1 MNFDI
6 EKYKR
11 LFLTESKEHLEN
23 ITKILEKTRE
33 SFEEEEIN
41 VLFREAHSLKGM
53 AAAMGYNKISEIAH
67 GMENLMH
74 EIRSGKLSFSDVA
87 KEKLISSNDMLW
99 RLVEAIEAGNPLDN
113 ITESIETSSKV
124 TEGPLVQSDV
134 QTKVGEPIS
143 IEIIFDENVPSLFAR
158 AFLVYKNIE
167 SFGNIKKSDPDLADI
182 KKGNMGNIFKIELY
196 PAKPIEPLKAY
207 LSKVKEIKSISY
219 HKIHQDAENIKIEDK
234 EEKKDIKTEDK
245 LILPQSVK
253 VDINFLDNFVN
264 ITGELLT
271 IKSKIREN
279 TKNIGE
285 IEISNALN
293 QMEILLKDLQEKV
306 MRLRLMPLDTIFS
319 RIPRWVRDL
328 SKKLNKMIDVEISG
342 ENIELDRAVVEALFD
357 PILHVIR
364 NCADHG
370 IEDPAERERIGKPR
384 KGKIEVR
391 AEKDRENIIVKI
403 IDDGRGINT
412 DKVFKKAQSSG
423 KFNQEYLDS
432 LKTRKEKLYLVTY
445 PGISTK
451 DDVTEI
457 SGRGVGLDV
466 VKSTL
471 ESFGGSFDLDSE
483 EGKGTTVS
491 LVLGSSISII
501 NVLLFSL
508 DKFLFGTPVDKIIRI
523 LNTKTTEIREIGKNS
538 YTFFYEEQHIPLHFL
553 HDCLNVDK
561 NTTKQECSVIILSV
575 KGVLTAV
582 VVDEFLGHKEVYLRS
597 LNPPLSFIPG
607 FYSSTILGDGSP
619 ALILDIQGVLR

>member
-33 SFEEEEIN
+33 SFDEDEIN

-74 EIRSGKLSFSDVA
+74 EIRSGKLLYSDAVN
-87 KEKLISSNDMLW
+87 EKLISSNDMLW

-113 ITESIETSSKV
+113 ITESIEKSANV
-124 TEGPLVQSDV
+124 TEGSLVQNDV
-134 QTKVGEPIS
+134 QTKVGEPVL
-143 IEIIFDENVPSLFAR
+143 IEVIFKENIPSLFAR

-167 SFGNIKKSDPDLADI
+167 SFGSIRKSEPDLVDI
-182 KKGNMGNIFKIELY
+182 KKGKMKDMLKIELC
-196 PAKPIEPLKAY
+196 PSKPIQPLEAY

-219 HKIHQDAENIKIEDK
+219 HIIPQDAENIKVEEK

-271 IKSKIREN
+271 IKSRIRET

-285 IEISNALN
+285 IEVSNALN

-328 SKKLNKMIDVEISG
+328 SKKLNKTIDVEISG

-370 IEDPAERERIGKPR
+370 IEEPAERERLGKPR

-391 AEKDRENIIVKI
+391 AEKERENIVVKI
-403 IDDGRGINT
+403 IDDGKGINA
-412 DKVFKKAQSSG
+412 DKVFKKAQNSG

-471 ESFGGSFDLDSE
+471 ESFGGSFDIDSE
-483 EGKGTTVS
+483 EGKGTTIS
-491 LVLGSSISII
+491 LVLSSSISII

-523 LNTKTTEIREIGKNS
+523 LNAKITEIEEIGKNA
-538 YTFFYEEQHIPLHFL
+538 YTFFYDEQHIPLYFL
-553 HDCLNVDK
+553 HDYLNV
-561 NTTKQECSVIILSV
+561 NRNNLNQECSVIILSV
-575 KGVLTAV
+575 KGVITAV
-582 VVDEFLGHKEVYLRS
+582 VVDEFLGHKEVYLRN

-619 ALILDIQGVLR
+619 ALILDIQGILR